1 MSTTSSSPISADV
14 TKLDTTDISVS
25 SDVTKLD
32 TADISVVVVYFLLII
47 AVGLYVS
54 SKSPNLTC
62 TKIVTFHTTH
72 GSLRSRFY
80 LMQFHSNGFLIS
92 QFQSNPEN

>member
-1 MSTTSSSPISADV
+1 MSTTSASPISADV

-25 SDVTKLD
+25 SDVTQLD

-54 SKSPNLTC
+54 NIASHNAT
-62 TKIVTFHTTH
+62 
-72 GSLRSRFY
+72 
-80 LMQFHSNGFLIS
+80 
-92 QFQSNPEN
+92 